1 MGYLRQEDW
10 DLSDPSYISSDANA
24 YDSEEGIWLD
34 GDTTTDTNTGGG
46 GVDWKVSNCC
56 GTYEI
61 VFLCLMAACEYCN
74 TLILLLH
81 DSITYLLNTCLITLS
96 FLHL

>member
-24 YDSEEGIWLD
+24 YDSEEGIWLYQD
-34 GDTTTDTNTGGG
+34 GDTTTETTNTG

-74 TLILLLH
+74 INSFYHIIMTSYLSRANTLFYVYVI
-81 DSITYLLNTCLITLS
+81 
-96 FLHL
+96 

>member
-10 DLSDPSYISSDANA
+10 DLSDPSYISSDANV
-24 YDSEEGIWLD
+24 YDSEEGVWFYQD
-34 GDTTTDTNTGGG
+34 GDTTTDTTTG

-61 VFLCLMAACEYCN
+61 VFLCLMAACEYYY
-74 TLILLLH
+74 TLIRLLH
-81 DSITYLLNTCLITLS
+81 DSMIHICSTLV
-96 FLHL
+96 

>member
-24 YDSEEGIWLD
+24 YDSEEGIWLYQD
-34 GDTTTDTNTGGG
+34 TTDTTTG

-74 TLILLLH
+74 ISIVCHIIVISYLH
-81 DSITYLLNTCLITLS
+81 FPNTRFSCFSNTR
-96 FLHL
+96 F